1 MDENAAQK
9 ARDVYRAN
17 QIQTASREQL
27 LLLTYDIG
35 IRSCAMALD
44 ALENKDT
51 EGTNQHLQKAQA
63 VIRELMITLNVEQGG
78 EVAQALMNL
87 YDYLYYQLVEA
98 NVHKKPEPVIQVKQM
113 LEELRHTW
121 VEAIEKLRQEAHP
134 APVPAQ
140 PQAAAGALSG
150 GFNLA
155 G

>member
-1 MDENAAQK
+1 MDENAVLK
-9 ARDVYRAN
+9 ARDVYRTN

-35 IRSCAMALD
+35 IRACALALE
-44 ALENKDT
+44 ALENRDI
-51 EGTNQHLQKAQA
+51 ENANLHLQKGQA